1 MQSLTLLTFMLPP
14 DQAPLFPVPLAPAAF
29 QRFPRALR
37 RSGFGHLL
45 HLVGQPLKR
54 WRLGFS
60 NWKVSRPYRR
70 DPAAPLL
77 AEDTGCV
84 VAVGDFGGKTGLCR
98 AASYEAAKL
107 RLLHPDL
114 ILLSLSPPQAGE
126 PAVSG
131 RDLPMP
137 VSRLYL
143 LCQPNRYRRA
153 LKLFHPQQIASAHRT
168 GLWAWENAVFPGS
181 WRFAL
186 RIVDEIWTPSAF
198 SKAAI
203 SAASSLPVV
212 VVPHHVEVDPTI
224 PAMPRTTFDVPAD
237 AFLGIAIMDIKA
249 CPERKNPWAHV
260 EAWQKAFGTSADHV
274 LLIKVRCSKATRIVE
289 RELLEMIGDAGNIRL
304 VREDFSDVEQVAF
317 QRMADVYLT
326 LHRAE
331 AYGLNIREFL
341 EMGTPVVATDWSA
354 NTEYG
359 PAFPHY
365 HGVRAA
371 LIPYRDW
378 MRHYPDSNFR
388 WADADT
394 DHAARLLRQV
404 ASERSAQNRLP
415 NGT

>member
-1 MQSLTLLTFMLPP
+1 MLPP
-14 DQAPLFPVPLAPAAF
+14 DQAPLFPVPLASATF
-29 QRFPRALR
+29 RRFPRVLR
-37 RSGFGHLL
+37 RSSFAHLL
-45 HLVGQPLKR
+45 HLIGQPLKR

-70 DPAAPLL
+70 DPATPLL
-77 AEDTGCV
+77 AEDQGCI
-84 VAVGDFGGKTGLCR
+84 VAIGDFGGKTGLCR

-107 RLLHPDL
+107 RLRYPGL
-114 ILLSLSPPQAGE
+114 ILLSLSPTKAGE
-126 PAVSG
+126 APVTG
-131 RDLPMP
+131 RNLPQP

-153 LKLFHPQQIASAHRT
+153 LKLFHPQQLAGAHRT

-186 RIVDEIWTPSAF
+186 RIVDEVWTPSAF
-198 SKAAI
+198 SQDAI
-203 SAASSLPVV
+203 GAASSLPVV
-212 VVPHHVEVDPTI
+212 VVPHHVEVDLTI
-224 PAMPRTTFDVPAD
+224 PAAARAAFDVPAK

-260 EAWQKAFGTSADHV
+260 EAWQKAFGSSADHV

-289 RELLEMIGDAGNIRL
+289 KELQEMIGTAGNIRL
-304 VREDFSDVEQVAF
+304 LRKDFSDAEQIAF

-341 EMGTPVVATDWSA
+341 EMDIPVVATHWSA

-359 PAFPHY
+359 PGFAHY
-365 HGVRAA
+365 HGVRAD
-371 LIPYRDW
+371 LVDYRDW

-404 ASERSAQNRLP
+404 ASERAAQSRLP

>member
-1 MQSLTLLTFMLPP
+1 MLPP
-14 DQAPLFPVPLAPAAF
+14 DQAPLFPVPLASATF
-29 QRFPRALR
+29 RRFPRVLR
-37 RSGFGHLL
+37 RSSFAHLL
-45 HLVGQPLKR
+45 HLIGQPLKR

-60 NWKVSRPYRR
+60 NWKVSGPYRR
-70 DPAAPLL
+70 DPATPLL
-77 AEDTGCV
+77 AEDQGCI
-84 VAVGDFGGKTGLCR
+84 VAIGDFGGKTGLCR

-107 RLLHPDL
+107 RLQHPGL
-114 ILLSLSPPQAGE
+114 ILLSLSPTKAGE
-126 PAVSG
+126 APVDG
-131 RDLPMP
+131 RNLTEP

-153 LKLFHPQQIASAHRT
+153 LKLFHPQQIAGAHRT
-168 GLWAWENAVFPGS
+168 GLWAWENAVFPRT

-198 SKAAI
+198 SRAAI
-203 SAASSLPVV
+203 SAASSSPVV
-212 VVPHHVEVDPTI
+212 VMPHHVEVDLTI
-224 PAMPRTTFDVPAD
+224 PAAARSEFDVPVD

-260 EAWQKAFGTSADHV
+260 EAWQKAFGNSADHV

-289 RELLEMIGDAGNIRL
+289 KELQEMIGKAGNIRL
-304 VREDFSDVEQVAF
+304 LRKDFTDAEQVAF

-365 HGVRAA
+365 HGVRAD
-371 LIPYRDW
+371 LVPYRDW
-378 MRHYPDSNFR
+378 MRHYPDSNFS

-404 ASERSAQNRLP
+404 ASDRSTQNRLP

>member
-1 MQSLTLLTFMLPP
+1 M
-14 DQAPLFPVPLAPAAF
+14 
-29 QRFPRALR
+29 RFPQALR

-45 HLVGQPLKR
+45 HLMGQPLKR

-60 NWKVSRPYRR
+60 NWKMSRPYRR
-70 DPAAPLL
+70 DPATPLL
-77 AEDTGCV
+77 DEEQGCI

-107 RLLHPDL
+107 RLRHPGL
-114 ILLSLSPPQAGE
+114 ILLSLSPTKAGE
-126 PAVSG
+126 LPVTG
-131 RDLPMP
+131 RNLSQP

-153 LKLFHPQQIASAHRT
+153 LRLFRPDQIAGAHRT

-198 SKAAI
+198 SQAAI

-212 VVPHHVEVDPTI
+212 VVPHHVEVDLTI
-224 PAMPRTTFDVPAD
+224 PAMRRTKFDVPAD

-260 EAWQKAFGTSADHV
+260 EAWQKAFGTSASHV
-274 LLIKVRCSKATRIVE
+274 LLIKMRCSKSTRIVE
-289 RELLEMIGDAGNIRL
+289 KELREMIGTAGNIRL
-304 VREDFSDVEQVAF
+304 IRMDFSDAEQVAF
-317 QRMADVYLT
+317 QRMADVYLS

-341 EMGTPVVATDWSA
+341 EMRIPVVATHWSA

-365 HGVRAA
+365 HGVRAD

-378 MRHYPDSNFR
+378 MRHYPDGNFS

-394 DHAARLLRQV
+394 DHAARMLREV
-404 ASERSAQNRLP
+404 ASEKSVQSRLP